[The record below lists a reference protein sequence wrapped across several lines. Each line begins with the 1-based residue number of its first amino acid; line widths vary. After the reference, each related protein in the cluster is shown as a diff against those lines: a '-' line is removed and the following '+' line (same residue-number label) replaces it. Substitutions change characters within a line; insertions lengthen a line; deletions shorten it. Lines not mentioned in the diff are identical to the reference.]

1 MNDDPMRSLPV
12 RVAVSRR
19 IRLLAAAM
27 SSLSSGLNSACSVIT
42 SDFFDRL
49 SSKQKG
55 SEESRVR
62 LAKYVSLVIGAV
74 VVLLGSLIGQIEGN
88 ILELCYKIGTLL
100 VAPLFLL
107 FFLAMFVSWATPLG
121 THVAILCSV
130 AMAVGVA
137 YFNIFGL
144 TFQWMM
150 PASFLTGAIVGAL
163 ASLLPVGGQQN
174 MDTV

>member
-1 MNDDPMRSLPV
+1 
-12 RVAVSRR
+12 
-19 IRLLAAAM
+19 M

-42 SDFFDRL
+42 SDFIDRL

-100 VAPLFLL
+100 VCTVIPSVFPGYVCALVHLFRH
-107 FFLAMFVSWATPLG
+107 PR
-121 THVAILCSV
+121 VAVLCSV
-130 AMAVGVA
+130 AMAVAVA

-150 PASFLTGAIVGAL
+150 PASFLTGATVGAL
-163 ASLLPVGGQQN
+163 VSLLPVGGQQN
-174 MDTV
+174 KDTVYNPPDL